1 MNEPQAPAAKAL
13 SATAQKVQDA
23 LATLGFSYRVIE
35 LAQQTRTSAEA
46 AAAVGC
52 SVADI
57 AKSILFKAAGSGR
70 PIMVI
75 ASGVNRI
82 DEGKVARLVGE
93 RLKKADAEFVRAVTG
108 FVIGGVPPLGHA
120 QKIRKLIDRDLLK
133 RERIWA
139 AGGTPNALFS
149 LTPDALL
156 QMTEG
161 EPADIAEAT
170 GA

>member
-1 MNEPQAPAAKAL
+1 MSAPESAASKAL

-23 LATLGFSYRVIE
+23 LVAGGFPNRVIE
-35 LAQQTRTSAEA
+35 LVQPTRTSAEA
-46 AAAVGC
+46 AVAVGC
-52 SVADI
+52 AVADI
-57 AKSILFKAAGSGR
+57 AKSILFRAAGSGR
-70 PIMVI
+70 AIMVI

-82 DEGKVARLVGE
+82 DEAKVASLVGE

-120 QKIRKLIDRDLLK
+120 QKITKLIDRDLLA

-149 LTPDALL
+149 LTPDELL
-156 QMTEG
+156 RMTEG
-161 EPADIAEAT
+161 EPADIAEAKR
-170 GA
+170 G